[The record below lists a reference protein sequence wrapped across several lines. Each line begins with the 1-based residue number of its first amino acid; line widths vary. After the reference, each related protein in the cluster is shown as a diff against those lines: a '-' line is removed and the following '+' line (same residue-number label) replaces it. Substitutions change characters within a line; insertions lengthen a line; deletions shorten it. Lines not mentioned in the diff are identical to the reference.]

1 MKTILK
7 TTLFTTLLI
16 SSALT
21 AMHDPFAAPATTG
34 KKSKYAVIVAPIP
47 TVVLNP
53 AEKTIQQHKNDG
65 AAGFHILADNEIAG
79 LTDDLTG
86 GHSHF
91 TKLHVQSLV
100 TAEETAK
107 IAAVEKAN
115 GLERKVTDLLDLI
128 AELKVTHGSTVNSAP
143 STADGTLDGMLNA
156 AKVGAGNITLTDNS
170 VVNVATAGNA
180 DLIAILT
187 GADLND
193 KEALLVAL
201 RAAPAWTHDAGEED
215 DLTKTIYLRSVINR

>member
-1 MKTILK
+1 MEGVPC
-7 TTLFTTLLI
+7 FTTEINHSFNAFSLP
-16 SSALT
+16 T
-21 AMHDPFAAPATTG
+21 AQPKRT
-34 KKSKYAVIVAPIP
+34 SKYAVAVAPVVLVDIAVKKTIEQHKTDGANGYTIVA
-47 TVVLNP
+47 N
-53 AEKTIQQHKNDG
+53 
-65 AAGFHILADNEIAG
+65 ADMADH
-79 LTDDLTG
+79 THDLSGT
-86 GHSHF
+86 HTHF
-91 TKLHVQSLV
+91 PKDRAQALV

-107 IAAVEKAN
+107 NRAEALLDLAN
-115 GLERKVTDLLDLI
+115 TQVTSLLDLI
-128 AELKVTHGSTVNSAP
+128 AELKATHGSTVASAP
-143 STADGTLDGMLNA
+143 LTHDGTLDGMLNA

-180 DLIAILT
+180 ALIAILT